1 MIKGKRG
8 LFIVFEGLDRS
19 GKSTQVKLLKKYFD
33 PDVDENVVRK
43 ARIMRFPDR
52 STEVGKEIDN
62 FLSGKVQYTAEKI
75 HELFAR
81 NRWELRDR
89 IIEDLKKGT
98 HIIVDRYAFSGVAYS
113 SAKGLDFEWCK
124 SHDKGLPKP
133 DIVFFVNLSED
144 QIVKRAGFGEEVYE
158 KKEFQQIVKEKYQ
171 KLHDSYWIDIDADAD
186 KETVHRNIVAKLEEY
201 VKNHEIG
208 EEIGELW

>member
-1 MIKGKRG
+1 
-8 LFIVFEGLDRS
+8 
-19 GKSTQVKLLKKYFD
+19 
-33 PDVDENVVRK
+33 
-43 ARIMRFPDR
+43 
-52 STEVGKEIDN
+52 
-62 FLSGKVQYTAEKI
+62 
-75 HELFAR
+75 
-81 NRWELRDR
+81 
-89 IIEDLKKGT
+89 
-98 HIIVDRYAFSGVAYS
+98 
-113 SAKGLDFEWCK
+113 LDFEWCK